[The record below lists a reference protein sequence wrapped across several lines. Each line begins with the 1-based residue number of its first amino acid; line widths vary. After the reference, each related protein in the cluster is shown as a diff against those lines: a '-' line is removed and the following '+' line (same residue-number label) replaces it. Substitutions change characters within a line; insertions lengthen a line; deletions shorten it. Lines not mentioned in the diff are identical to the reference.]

1 MGVLVWSWRC
11 SLQSDSWTA
20 AVDNDMLRSW
30 CLVFRP
36 ALHCQWNGRCGFMM
50 RVNSVPLQH
59 SSRPASCH
67 KHGLHRHRN
76 CWGCFQPFS
85 IRGAG
90 VRRVWRLSFIWQTDV
105 TSVSEKHYSQHKNNR
120 FNLLVSP
127 SLQSHTEPQRESD
140 SFTTTASERGL
151 RPGGPAR
158 RWRSSVEFT
167 EEEKKKF
174 NKRKCF
180 KKLWNSIKIT
190 FFFFSPIPTGNS
202 VRCLKGPFVL
212 PCGEKMIFFDWT
224 HLVTVSSSRR
234 RRFILCCRRK
244 EITRRLSL
252 AVLRWSLLYVI
263 PHNSLCAGHT
273 VVPAVIVL
281 GTK

>member
-30 CLVFRP
+30 CLVLRP

-59 SSRPASCH
+59 SSRPASRH

-127 SLQSHTEPQRESD
+127 SLQSHTEPQRE
-140 SFTTTASERGL
+140 R
-151 RPGGPAR
+151 
-158 RWRSSVEFT
+158 
-167 EEEKKKF
+167 
-174 NKRKCF
+174 
-180 KKLWNSIKIT
+180 
-190 FFFFSPIPTGNS
+190 
-202 VRCLKGPFVL
+202 
-212 PCGEKMIFFDWT
+212 
-224 HLVTVSSSRR
+224 VTVSQQQHQNVAWG
-234 RRFILCCRRK
+234 L
-244 EITRRLSL
+244 EDLLDADARL
-252 AVLRWSLLYVI
+252 WSLQKKKK
-263 PHNSLCAGHT
+263 SL
-273 VVPAVIVL
+273 
-281 GTK
+281 